1 MILLDTDVCI
11 ELLRGNKKVIQKRKE
26 EDDSIAISFM
36 TLAELFYGAEK
47 SSNPIKNRILVEE
60 FVLTVSII
68 QSDYSIMRKYAQLKA
83 HLETKGVPLT
93 DADLFIA
100 ATTLTKCNKMI
111 TGNIKHYNRID
122 ELRIENWIR

>member
-68 QSDYSIMRKYAQLKA
+68 QSDYSIMRKYAELKA
-83 HLETKGVPLT
+83 NLETKGVPLT

>member
-26 EDDSIAISFM
+26 EDDSVAVSFM

-47 SSNPIKNRILVEE
+47 SSRPGKNIVLIEQ
-60 FVLTVSII
+60 FILTVAVLHSDNSII
-68 QSDYSIMRKYAQLKA
+68 KKFSELKTR
-83 HLETKGVPLT
+83 LENSGIPLT

-100 ATTLTKCNKMI
+100 ATTLTKCNKLI
-111 TGNIKHYNRID
+111 SGNIKHYNRID
-122 ELRIENWIR
+122 ELKIENWIR

>member
-68 QSDYSIMRKYAQLKA
+68 QSDYSIMRKYAELKA

-122 ELRIENWIR
+122 ELLIENWIR